1 MQHKQYLL
9 DISSLPCLFS
19 AHRHQ
24 DGVWGVCPAADCVS
38 RTDVDVT
45 LLGFRL
51 SLSSSLETGPT
62 PTLGTLEDVEITA
75 DCATSPSDCISP
87 KAEPIVDD
95 DVLISDGLLR
105 DEGICGLSSTG
116 VVVKGIPTTGEDAA
130 GIPRV
135 DGDTVD
141 VSVMAV
147 DGFSNAAA
155 ASALATS
162 AALLSISC
170 IRFCTIAGINC
181 TYVPIKR

>member
-1 MQHKQYLL
+1 ME
-9 DISSLPCLFS
+9 
-19 AHRHQ
+19 
-24 DGVWGVCPAADCVS
+24 
-38 RTDVDVT
+38 VT

-51 SLSSSLETGPT
+51 SLSSALETGPT

-75 DCATSPSDCISP
+75 DGATSPSDCISP
-87 KAEPIVDD
+87 KAEPFVNN
-95 DVLISDGLLR
+95 DVLISDILLGA
-105 DEGICGLSSTG
+105 EGICGLSSIG
-116 VVVKGIPTTGEDAA
+116 VVVEGIPTSGEDVA

-147 DGFSNAAA
+147 DEFSNAIA

-170 IRFCTIAGINC
+170 IRFCTIAGISC